1 MVFSFT
7 CSDGLVL
14 QSPRGILDDILEQRM
29 EAEEQL
35 QGAVEGEEDDNL
47 ELQLEVPTVAQ
58 HNKVEHLGAQDSS
71 FCETSVTK
79 GCTLARK
86 N

>member
-1 MVFSFT
+1 MVFGLT

-14 QSPRGILDDILEQRM
+14 QSPRGILDDILEQRV

-71 FCETSVTK
+71 FCETPV
-79 GCTLARK
+79 
-86 N
+86 